1 MALPSPVIN
10 RSLVFPAAD
19 PQHKLAYSLSQPPSQ
34 QGCLVSGSAGK
45 DSTGNPADTG
55 DARRSLGQGDPLE
68 KEMATDYSVL
78 A

>member
-1 MALPSPVIN
+1 MALPSPGIN
-10 RSLVFPAAD
+10 QSLVFPAAD
-19 PQHKLAYSLSQPPSQ
+19 PPRKLAYSLNQPPSQ

-55 DARRSLGQGDPLE
+55 DARRPLGQGDPLE
-68 KEMATDYSVL
+68 KETATDYSVL